1 MLTADLLDR
10 CHCYA
15 VASGSTMT
23 MNVSAGIPFHWNRNS
38 GPNFLFTCEG
48 SIRKLVLLCCAT
60 AQEPTMIPKS
70 ARGKIRL
77 CQFHAFCCE
86 SLETLEHFQLLNARR
101 IRNQQY
107 TKKDVEVCILPVIY
121 FYDRT
126 ILQAAS
132 QVPAWI
138 NETICFVCS
147 WRSSNA
153 MPSNGP
159 KTCSLFGSLK
169 DNV

>member
-1 MLTADLLDR
+1 
-10 CHCYA
+10 
-15 VASGSTMT
+15 
-23 MNVSAGIPFHWNRNS
+23 
-38 GPNFLFTCEG
+38 
-48 SIRKLVLLCCAT
+48 
-60 AQEPTMIPKS
+60 MIPKS

-107 TKKDVEVCILPVIY
+107 TTKDVEVCILPVIY